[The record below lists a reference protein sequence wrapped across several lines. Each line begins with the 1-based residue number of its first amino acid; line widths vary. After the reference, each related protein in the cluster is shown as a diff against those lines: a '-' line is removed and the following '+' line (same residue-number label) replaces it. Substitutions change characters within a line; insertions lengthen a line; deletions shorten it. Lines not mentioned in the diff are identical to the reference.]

1 MQRTTVTIFGTRE
14 GLDNAVNQ
22 VKYFTR
28 ATDISMKFLLTPRL
42 GQGQIYLSRVQG
54 AKLFTMYLT
63 RQVHKIMTQSQNYQN
78 NEVEQDA
85 NEKLDKLVRVLRS
98 LCATSQE
105 NVS

>member
-1 MQRTTVTIFGTRE
+1 
-14 GLDNAVNQ
+14 
-22 VKYFTR
+22 
-28 ATDISMKFLLTPRL
+28 MKFLLTPRL